1 MSTLDVE
8 QVDLAELLTLL
19 RAHDTELAGD
29 LAGRSKMRDLV
40 AAHLCCS
47 LLEAEV
53 LVDTLIARG
62 FARLVR
68 DEEGREGWRPAS
80 GV

>member
-1 MSTLDVE
+1 MTTLDVE
-8 QVDLAELLTLL
+8 QVDLAELLSLL
-19 RAHDTELAGD
+19 RAHHTELAGE
-29 LAGRSKMRDLV
+29 LTGRSKMRDLV
-40 AAHLCCS
+40 AGHLGCS

-68 DEEGREGWRPAS
+68 DPEGRVGWRPAT
-80 GV
+80 GT